1 MSKTL
6 IKSAAVMAVSL
17 ALSLSAA
24 AKDHGKAAHNGG
36 WHDRDGWRVQ
46 RVADRDHDGRRGR
59 DHDRNDWRR
68 QGRRDHDRDD
78 WRRHERRDTPAGWSH
93 GKKTGW
99 GDCNVPPGQAK
110 KSGCGSYG
118 YRRDA
123 HRPVYSGHRT
133 RGPVYVPPRT
143 SGTVT
148 TTTQPHG
155 PIFTQSKTPTPTQSR
170 PHGPIYT
177 QRKTDQH

>member
-1 MSKTL
+1 MSNTFV
-6 IKSAAVMAVSL
+6 KSAAVMAVSL

-46 RVADRDHDGRRGR
+46 RVADRDHDHDGRRDRVRR
-59 DHDRNDWRR
+59 DRDRD
-68 QGRRDHDRDD
+68 RDHDRDD
-78 WRRHERRDTPAGWSH
+78 WRRHERRDTRAGWSH

-99 GDCNVPPGQAK
+99 GDCNAAPGQTK
-110 KSGCGSYG
+110 KSGCGTSG

-133 RGPVYVPPRT
+133 RGPVYTAPRPT
-143 SGTVT
+143 PTVT
-148 TTTQPHG
+148 TTTTTRPHG
-155 PIFTQSKTPTPTQSR
+155 PIFTQSKTPTPTQTR

-177 QRKTDQH
+177 QSKNPQK

>member
-6 IKSAAVMAVSL
+6 IKFAAVMAVSL

-24 AKDHGKAAHNGG
+24 AKDHGKAAHNEG
-36 WHDRDGWRVQ
+36 WHGQEGWHFQ
-46 RVADRDHDGRRGR
+46 RVADRDHDHDGRRDR

-68 QGRRDHDRDD
+68 QGRRDRDHDRDHD
-78 WRRHERRDTPAGWSH
+78 ARPGWSH

-110 KSGCGSYG
+110 KSGCGSWGG

-143 SGTVT
+143 SGTVS
-148 TTTQPHG
+148 TQPHG
-155 PIFTQSKTPTPTQSR
+155 PIYTQSRTPQQPR

-177 QRKTDQH
+177 QRKTDKQ